1 MDMNYKGTVMHIG
14 AAPAEEQIYCY
25 STSDEAQE
33 NACIGHLRG
42 DFGTDGEGFFTSWT
56 PHTGKIMA
64 EEAHKVFCTELD
76 HVVSALREN
85 GLLKDRATMAKH
97 IARWQ
102 EARIPLSDCVQLA
115 LCIETQRRLFYLRC
129 NPMRGEY
136 NFYLYAYRKAALMEV
151 QRKAK
156 NMPEFCNTRLR
167 STGEPIAIKYGVPGY
182 IPLKS
187 LTGSK
192 EEIDKRIAE
201 LNQYH
206 GADKAQIAAMEA
218 GSLFGWHIP
227 AANPNMYDENGLPR
241 KRKKENHRD
250 EQTRLMSSAIS
261 NILTVADVFG
271 SAFRMSMQRNS
282 KPEFMLRCI
291 AANPSFRLCFRRI

>member
-1 MDMNYKGTVMHIG
+1 MMDMNYKGTVMHIG
-14 AAPAEEQIYCY
+14 AAPAEEQSYCY

-33 NACIGHLRG
+33 RACIGHLRG
-42 DFGTDGEGFFTSWT
+42 DFGSDGKGFFTSWF
-56 PHTGKIMA
+56 PHTGEIMA
-64 EEAHKVFCTELD
+64 EDAHKVFSTELD

-97 IARWQ
+97 TARWQ
-102 EARIPLSDCVQLA
+102 EARIPLCDCVQLA
-115 LCIETQRRLFYLRC
+115 LCIETQRRLFHLRC

-156 NMPEFCNTRLR
+156 NMPEFCHTRLR

-192 EEIDKRIAE
+192 KEIDKRIAE

-250 EQTRLMSSAIS
+250 EQIR
-261 NILTVADVFG
+261 
-271 SAFRMSMQRNS
+271 
-282 KPEFMLRCI
+282 
-291 AANPSFRLCFRRI
+291 